1 MAVKNRNTEEAKA
14 ASVWQ
19 MMAVKWNDETFRPA
33 AAAQPDWHPHYTT
46 SETIMFQM
54 VSDYLPPHA
63 EKAEFCWC
71 KFYLKFVSAK
81 FCKRKS
87 CNDSIFLTD
96 LENMMYT

>member
-1 MAVKNRNTEEAKA
+1 MVVKNRNTKEAKA

-19 MMAVKWNDETFRPA
+19 MMAVKWNTETFRPA

-71 KFYLKFVSAK
+71 VYFAGANFTSNLHQQNLVNVKVVLITYF
-81 FCKRKS
+81 
-87 CNDSIFLTD
+87 
-96 LENMMYT
+96 